1 MMVEHE
7 DVVGSDMVCRI
18 GAMGRWGSE
27 RRKSMQRVGGS
38 TLKSLVLDH
47 GHAKNAAGL
56 CTTTATQRV
65 RVNHPV
71 NRNSTTL
78 LFN

>member
-1 MMVEHE
+1 
-7 DVVGSDMVCRI
+7 
-18 GAMGRWGSE
+18 
-27 RRKSMQRVGGS
+27 MQRVGGS

-65 RVNHPV
+65 RVNDPV